1 MRTYPSRQIHL
12 DFHTSPLI
20 SGIGSDFSKKE
31 FGQTLKD
38 AGVQSINIF
47 AKCHH
52 GLFYYPTKLGPIHP
66 EMKEALLPAQIEA
79 CRENGILFSVY
90 TCVGWNEACADAHP
104 EWQEVTP
111 DGILG
116 NKKPFQREYYQ
127 WKKLCL
133 NNLEYRALMKAE
145 LKEEFELFKPYGFW
159 IDIVLQH
166 ECVCESCKRE
176 AAKRG
181 LDLSDKKARQNIAR
195 LAQIDYMRD
204 LYAYIKSLDKSLH
217 VYFNGY
223 PYAMDLSD
231 DPLLAN
237 SNKRNYV
244 TYMDIESLPSTE
256 WGYTHYPIAAHYVNK
271 YNFDLTMM
279 NGKFHLAWGDFGSLR
294 NQAALEYEC
303 FRALSTGAG
312 ICIGDQL
319 HPSGKLDA
327 AVYERIGKVLHEVE
341 KVEPWCLN
349 TKKIAQ
355 IGVYGTVRSS
365 DMNNNKVDKS
375 AEGAYRILTDLK
387 YQYDFIDT
395 TDSLDSYELV
405 ILPDAV
411 CLPEKAAEALDA
423 FVERGG
429 RVIATA
435 FSGLDESKTKFL
447 PNCFPVDYCGNADTS
462 PRYMDI
468 ETSRFPKLP
477 AMSYVAYLQGAKVSA
492 IQGAENLAYSRESYF
507 NRTDEHFCSHRQTP
521 PKKGPVNEPAICKK
535 GGVVYIS
542 NPLFADYAEH
552 GVKAYKEIIGTII
565 ETLLDTPMVKTDLP
579 AYAEVTIRKNLG
591 LKNEKN
597 SLVVHILA
605 FLIQRKCQA
614 LDIIEESV
622 PLFGRTVSIRCKEKV
637 VSVKTVPEGK
647 ELPFK
652 QEGAYVILNIDVPDG
667 RAIFEINKVAL

>member
-1 MRTYPSRQIHL
+1 MRTYPNRQIHL

-20 SGIGSDFSKKE
+20 HGIGAAFSKKE
-31 FGQTLKD
+31 FGQTLKI

-52 GLFYYPTKLGPIHP
+52 GLFYYPTKLGPVHP

-79 CRENGILFSVY
+79 CRENGILFSIY
-90 TCVGWNEACADAHP
+90 TCIGWNEACADTHP

-111 DGILG
+111 EGVLG

-133 NNLEYRALMKAE
+133 NNLDYRKLIKAE
-145 LKEEFELFKPYGFW
+145 LKEEYELFKPHGFW
-159 IDIVLQH
+159 VDIVIQH

-176 AAKRG
+176 TASRG
-181 LDLSDKKARQNIAR
+181 YNIAEKKDRQKIAR
-195 LAQIDYMRD
+195 LAQIDYMKD
-204 LYAYIKSLDKSLH
+204 LYAYIKSLDASLH

-223 PYAMDLSD
+223 PYAMDLAD
-231 DPLLAN
+231 DQLLAN
-237 SNKRNYV
+237 GNKRKYV

-256 WGYTHYPIAAHYVNK
+256 WGYTHYPISAHYVNK
-271 YNFDLTMM
+271 YDFDLTMM

-312 ICIGDQL
+312 ICVGDQL
-319 HPSGKLDA
+319 HPSGKLDQS
-327 AVYERIGKVLHEVE
+327 VYERVGTVLREVE

-355 IGVYGTVRSS
+355 VGIYGTVRSS
-365 DMNNNKVDKS
+365 DMNNNNVDKS
-375 AEGAYRILTDLK
+375 AEGVYRILTDLK

-395 TDSLDSYELV
+395 TDSLEPYELV
-405 ILPDAV
+405 ILPDSV
-411 CLPEKAAEALDA
+411 MISTKAAKTLDA
-423 FVERGG
+423 FVRRGG
-429 RVIATA
+429 KVIATA
-435 FSGLDESKTKFL
+435 FSGLDENRSAFML
-447 PNCFPVDYCGNADTS
+447 ECLPVDFSGQADTC

-468 ETSRFPKLP
+468 DTKVFPKLP
-477 AMSYVAYLQGAKVSA
+477 SMSYVAYEQGAKVTA
-492 IQGAENLAYSRESYF
+492 KEGAEILAYSRDSYF
-507 NRTDEHFCSHRQTP
+507 NRSDDHFCSHRQTP
-521 PKKGPVNEPAICKK
+521 PKTESSEEPAIARK

-552 GVKAYKEIIGTII
+552 GVKAYKEIIGTVMESLI
-565 ETLLDTPMVKTDLP
+565 ETPMVKTDLP
-579 AYAEVTIRKNLG
+579 VYAEVTLRKNLG
-591 LKNEKN
+591 INEEKDAI
-597 SLVVHILA
+597 VIHVLA

-622 PLFGRTVSIRCKEKV
+622 PLYGRTLSILCEAEV
-637 VSVKTVPEGK
+637 VSVKSVPDG
-647 ELPFK
+647 LDIPFK
-652 QEGAYVILNIDVPDG
+652 KEGRYVSFKVDVLNG
-667 RAIFEINKVAL
+667 RAIFEIIKEQ